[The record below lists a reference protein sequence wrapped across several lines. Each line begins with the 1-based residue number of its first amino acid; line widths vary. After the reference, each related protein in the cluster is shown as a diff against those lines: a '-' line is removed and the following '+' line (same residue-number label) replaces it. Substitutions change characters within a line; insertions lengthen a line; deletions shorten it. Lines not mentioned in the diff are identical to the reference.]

1 MPLGLDA
8 SHGTSISSIRESQ
21 KNVQQHKMLIKS
33 HLQVMVEIQCSV
45 WRHNGRELN
54 LGARLIRYPKSL
66 LLEIQ
71 NKEPLK
77 RNREKQ
83 FCIMKES
90 VGLKLLRY

>member
-8 SHGTSISSIRESQ
+8 SNGTSISSIRESQ
-21 KNVQQHKMLIKS
+21 KNVQQHKMLIES

-45 WRHNGRELN
+45 WRYNGRELN

-66 LLEIQ
+66 LLEIP

-90 VGLKLLRY
+90 FSLKLLRY